1 MALQIG
7 DNFNYQ
13 GQKPNFERDSFD
25 SFAEMKAFPV
35 TSVDD
40 GHISY
45 CAEDGRH
52 YVFNS
57 ANDEDAI
64 TGRWRQLS
72 GDANVD
78 PATATDYGTVKL
90 GSDTA
95 QAVAANEV
103 TSVTSR
109 TYAVQVNTDGQMVVN
124 VPWVSGDGSSSATI
138 NDFSVSYA
146 ADTVTL
152 AATVGG
158 ETKSA
163 TIAAATTE
171 AAGLMSA
178 EDKAQ
183 LEELAETVAGLTPPD
198 GYTFVMVKKNLT
210 PDNVGVMLEDGT
222 TLTYAAALARN
233 DLTADNVA
241 GITYNGTIFTGESTA
256 FIIGLNEYQC
266 YFCNGTQTLG
276 DDADKIV
283 TTSLANEAVQDLA
296 GKDNTDILCAHLTGS
311 SDWACNKCRNE
322 TILGGTKQGFLP
334 SAGQMGTIIGDDIE
348 YINELLEHCG
358 GTPVSESR
366 SYFTS
371 TLNSFTEDGYLYQVW
386 YQNKTTNITNNTAAD
401 GCNVQNYFYVRP
413 VFELD

>member
-57 ANDEDAI
+57 ANEEDAT

-72 GDANVD
+72 GDAAVD
-78 PATATDYGTVKL
+78 PATAEDYGTVKL
-90 GSDTA
+90 GSDTV

-103 TSVTSR
+103 TSVASR
-109 TYAVQVNTDGQMVVN
+109 TYAVQLNDDGQMVVN

-138 NDFSVSYA
+138 DELSVSYA

-158 ETKSA
+158 ETKTA
-163 TIAAATTE
+163 TIEAATTE

-178 EDKAQ
+178 EDKTR
-183 LEELAETVAGLTPPD
+183 LEELADTVAALTPPE
-198 GYTFVMVKKNLT
+198 GYSFVMVKKNLT

-222 TLTYAAALARN
+222 TLTYAEALARN

-241 GITYNGTIFTGESTA
+241 GITYNGTGTA

-276 DDADKIV
+276 DDAGKIV
-283 TTSLANEAVQDLA
+283 TTSLANEAVQDMA

-334 SAGQMGTIIGDDIE
+334 SAGQMGEIIGDDVD

-358 GTPVSESR
+358 GTAVSLSR

-371 TLNSFTEDGYLYQVW
+371 TLNELTEEGYLYLVW
-386 YQNKTTNITNNTAAD
+386 YQNKATNIANHTAAD